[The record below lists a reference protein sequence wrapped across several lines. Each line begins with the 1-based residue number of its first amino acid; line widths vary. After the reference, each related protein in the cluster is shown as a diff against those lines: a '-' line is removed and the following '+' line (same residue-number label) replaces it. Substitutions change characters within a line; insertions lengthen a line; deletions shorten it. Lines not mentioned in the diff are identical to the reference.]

1 MTPESQSDKSDET
14 ARLDTEEMAL
24 FGITSHPVVY
34 FHYKEYRYTRL
45 EDALAQARRT
55 APDDPADLRIGGHFS
70 KENMAGALRGKPIAL
85 PDKPWCDSKG
95 RNIVEGGYTQ

>member
-1 MTPESQSDKSDET
+1 MTPESQSDKSAEA
-14 ARLDTEEMAL
+14 ARRDTEEMAH

-45 EDALAQARRT
+45 EDALAEARRT
-55 APDDPADLRIGGHFS
+55 TPDAPADERIGGHFA
-70 KENMAGALRGKPIAL
+70 KENMAGALRGKPGAL

-95 RNIVEGGYTQ
+95 RSTVEGGYTQ

>member
-1 MTPESQSDKSDET
+1 MTPEKQNEKSDEA
-14 ARLDTEEMAL
+14 ARLDKEDMAR
-24 FGITSHPVVY
+24 FGITSHPVTY

-55 APDDPADLRIGGHFS
+55 GPDAPPDGRIGGHFA
-70 KENMAGALRGKPIAL
+70 KENMAGALREKLKAL

-95 RNIVEGGYTQ
+95 RSIVEGGYTL